1 VIYILNRIGQGL
13 IVIWAALTL
22 AFFLMFVIGDPVLM
36 RVGEDAS
43 AEMVERYRVLLGLD
57 RPLLVQYGE
66 FILGATYGDFG
77 NSYRH
82 GGPVMPLLL
91 ERLWRSAELAI
102 PAMLIALFV
111 SIPVGV
117 LSAIKRN
124 TVVDYIARVFA
135 LVGQAA
141 PQFWVGIMGIVIF
154 AAWLGWLPSS
164 GRVVDQGVGTY
175 IAHMIMPT
183 IVLALTPMAY
193 LTRMMRS
200 TTLEVIND
208 DYVRTARA
216 KGLHEQRVIYR
227 HAVRNALIPYVTVS
241 ALQIGNI
248 IAGSM
253 VVESVFAWPGL
264 GRLLMDSIRMLDIPV
279 VAAGLAAVAVIY
291 VVLNLIADLSYA
303 LLDPRV
309 RHG

>member
-1 VIYILNRIGQGL
+1 
-13 IVIWAALTL
+13 
-22 AFFLMFVIGDPVLM
+22 
-36 RVGEDAS
+36 
-43 AEMVERYRVLLGLD
+43 
-57 RPLLVQYGE
+57 
-66 FILGATYGDFG
+66 
-77 NSYRH
+77 
-82 GGPVMPLLL
+82 
-91 ERLWRSAELAI
+91 
-102 PAMLIALFV
+102 
-111 SIPVGV
+111 VGV

-124 TVVDYIARVFA
+124 TLTDYVARVFA
-135 LVGQAA
+135 LIGQAA

-164 GRVVDQGVGTY
+164 GRVVGQGLDTY
-175 IAHMIMPT
+175 VAHMLMPT

-193 LTRMMRS
+193 LNRMMCS

-216 KGLHEQRVIYR
+216 KGLRETRAIYF
-227 HAVRNALIPYVTVS
+227 HAVRNAMIPYVTVS
-241 ALQIGNI
+241 ALQIGNV

-279 VAAGLAAVAVIY
+279 VAAGLAADAVIY
-291 VVLNLIADLSYA
+291 VVLNLLADLSYA

-309 RHG
+309 RYG

>member
-1 VIYILNRIGQGL
+1 MFYILNRIGQGL

-22 AFFLMFVIGDPVLM
+22 AFFLMFVIGDPILM

-43 AEMVERYRVLLGLD
+43 AELIEHYRELMGLD
-57 RPLLVQYGE
+57 RPLIIQNGE
-66 FILGATYGDFG
+66 FILGAAQGDFG

-82 GGPVMPLLL
+82 GSPVTPILF
-91 ERLWRSAELAI
+91 ERLWRSADLAV
-102 PAMLIALFV
+102 PAILIALMI

-124 TVVDYIARVFA
+124 TATDYFARVFA

-154 AAWLGWLPSS
+154 AAWLDWLPSS
-164 GRVVDQGVGTY
+164 GRVTDQGFGTY
-175 IAHMIMPT
+175 VAHAIMPV

-216 KGLHEQRVIYR
+216 KGLRESLVIYF
-227 HAVRNALIPYVTVS
+227 HAVRNAMIPYVTVS
-241 ALQIGNI
+241 ALQIGNV

-253 VVESVFAWPGL
+253 VVESVFARPGL